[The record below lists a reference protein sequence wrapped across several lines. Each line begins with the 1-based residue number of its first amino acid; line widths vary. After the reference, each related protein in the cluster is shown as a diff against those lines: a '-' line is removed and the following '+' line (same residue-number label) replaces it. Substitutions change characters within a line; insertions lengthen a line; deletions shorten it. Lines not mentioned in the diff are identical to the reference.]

1 MKVVEALDVGIT
13 QAEFALLIGVSEAK
27 VSQLVAEGVIERG
40 HTAHAWLLAYCE
52 RLREVAAGR
61 ASGEAGGLDLV
72 QERAALARSQREAQ
86 EIKNAVAR
94 GEYASIGLLAD
105 VLAMASSA
113 VVDRFEQLEGAL
125 KKACPDLPEEAK
137 ATIQQVIANARNEWI
152 RATEKLIAAELDR
165 LAATWDEDRS
175 EVDTQEDDGEP
186 AGAEMEAVF

>member
-1 MKVVEALDVGIT
+1 MKAVEALGVGIT
-13 QAEFALLIGVSEAK
+13 QAEFAVLIGVSEAK

-40 HTAHAWLLAYCE
+40 HPAHTWLLGYCE

-94 GEYASIGLLAD
+94 GEYAPIGLLAD
-105 VLAMASSA
+105 VLALASSA

-137 ATIQQVIANARNEWI
+137 ATIQQVITNARNEWI
-152 RATEKLIAAELDR
+152 RATEKLIVAELDR
-165 LAATWDEDRS
+165 LAATWDEDGT
-175 EVDTQEDDGEP
+175 EADIEEDHGER
-186 AGAEMEAVF
+186 AGAEMEATF

>member
-1 MKVVEALDVGIT
+1 MKAVEALGVGIT

-27 VSQLVAEGVIERG
+27 VSQLVAEGVIKRG
-40 HTAHAWLLAYCE
+40 QIAHAWLLEYCE

-61 ASGEAGGLDLV
+61 ASVEAGGLDLV

-94 GEYASIGLLAD
+94 GQYAPIGLLAD

-152 RATEKLIAAELDR
+152 RATETLIVAALDR
-165 LAATWDEDRS
+165 LAASWDED
-175 EVDTQEDDGEP
+175 DGDEDDGERT
-186 AGAEMEAVF
+186 GAEMEAAF